1 MNRNQYFR
9 RLMCDDIK
17 QKFWKESFIIFN
29 PNAMNGYFSNQRC
42 CVREVCTYVSYWI
55 KNNGV
60 MTSNKSIINIH
71 FQLWSYQKVI
81 IWNEWRIEKKK
92 MNGDFGKKNNCLLAI
107 FFEIQ
112 HFKIVFYKEDN
123 WNSDW

>member
-1 MNRNQYFR
+1 MN
-9 RLMCDDIK
+9 
-17 QKFWKESFIIFN
+17 
-29 PNAMNGYFSNQRC
+29 
-42 CVREVCTYVSYWI
+42 EVL
-55 KNNGV
+55 K
-60 MTSNKSIINIH
+60 
-71 FQLWSYQKVI
+71 
-81 IWNEWRIEKKK
+81 KKK